1 MTHET
6 MTVHQALAELKV
18 LDSRITKA
26 IAGGK
31 YMDVKRHCDKKI
43 GGVDVGEYCTK
54 TIWASYD
61 SAIDLIAR
69 RNAIKRAVVKSNAV
83 TTVDIG
89 GTTYTVA
96 EAIEM
101 NNHGI
106 DFEQQLYDEIR
117 RQMMIAQSEINRNS
131 GPYIQQKAENY
142 INGLYGGK
150 DKVDADS
157 AKAQMQAYIDANSY
171 ELVDPLGIQDIL
183 AKMEAD
189 IASFTANVDA
199 ALSVSNAITKIEV
212 EY

>member
-54 TIWASYD
+54 TIRASYD

-183 AKMEAD
+183 AKTEAD

>member
-54 TIWASYD
+54 TIRASYD

-89 GTTYTVA
+89 GITYTVA

-171 ELVDPLGIQDIL
+171 ELVDPLGIQNIL

>member
-54 TIWASYD
+54 TIRASYD

-106 DFEQQLYDEIR
+106 DFEQRLYDEIR

-171 ELVDPLGIQDIL
+171 ELVDPLGVQDIL
-183 AKMEAD
+183 TKMEAD

>member
-26 IAGGK
+26 IVKGK
-31 YMDVKRHCDKKI
+31 YMAVKRHCDKKI

-54 TIWASYD
+54 TIHADYD

-106 DFEQQLYDEIR
+106 DFEKQLYDELCS
-117 RQMMIAQSEINRNS
+117 QLMMAQAEINRNS
-131 GPYIQQKAENY
+131 GSYIQQKAENY

>member
-1 MTHET
+1 MTHEI

-106 DFEQQLYDEIR
+106 DFEQRLYDEIR

-171 ELVDPLGIQDIL
+171 ELVDPLGVQDIL

-189 IASFTANVDA
+189 IASFSANVDA

>member
-69 RNAIKRAVVKSNAV
+69 RNAIKRAVVRSNAV

-171 ELVDPLGIQDIL
+171 DLVDPLGIQDIL

>member
-1 MTHET
+1 MTHEI

-106 DFEQQLYDEIR
+106 DFEKQLYDELCS
-117 RQMMIAQSEINRNS
+117 QLMMAQAEINRNS

-171 ELVDPLGIQDIL
+171 ELVDPLGVQDIL

>member
-6 MTVHQALAELKV
+6 MSVHQALAELKV

-54 TIWASYD
+54 TIRASYD

>member
-1 MTHET
+1 MTHES

-54 TIWASYD
+54 TIRASYD

-83 TTVDIG
+83 TAVDIG

-171 ELVDPLGIQDIL
+171 ELVDPLGVQDIL
-183 AKMEAD
+183 TKMEAD

>member
-69 RNAIKRAVVKSNAV
+69 RNAIKRAVVRSNAV

>member
-26 IAGGK
+26 IANGH
-31 YMDVKRHCDKKI
+31 YMAVKRHCDKKI
-43 GGVDVGEYCTK
+43 SGVDVGEYCNE
-54 TIWASYD
+54 TIRAGFD
-61 SAIDLIAR
+61 KATDLIAR

-83 TTVDIG
+83 TSVDIG
-89 GTTYTVA
+89 GATYTVA

-106 DFEQQLYDEIR
+106 EFEQQLYDEIR
-117 RQMMIAQSEINRNS
+117 SQLMMIQTEINRNS

-171 ELVDPLGIQDIL
+171 ELVDPLGVQDIL

-199 ALSVSNAITKIEV
+199 ALSVSNAITQIEV

>member
-54 TIWASYD
+54 TIRASYD

-157 AKAQMQAYIDANSY
+157 AKAQIQAYIDANSY

-183 AKMEAD
+183 AKTEAD

>member
-1 MTHET
+1 MTHEI

-18 LDSRITKA
+18 LDSRIAKA

-54 TIWASYD
+54 TIRASYD

-106 DFEQQLYDEIR
+106 DFEQRLYDEIR
-117 RQMMIAQSEINRNS
+117 RQMMIAQSEINHNS

-171 ELVDPLGIQDIL
+171 ELVDPLGVQDVL

>member
-54 TIWASYD
+54 TIRASYD

-96 EAIEM
+96 DAIEM

>member
-1 MTHET
+1 MTHES

-54 TIWASYD
+54 TIRASYD

-69 RNAIKRAVVKSNAV
+69 RNAIRRAVVKSNAV

-171 ELVDPLGIQDIL
+171 ELVDPLGVQDIL
-183 AKMEAD
+183 TKMEAD

>member
-54 TIWASYD
+54 TIHADYD

-83 TTVDIG
+83 TSVDIG
-89 GTTYTVA
+89 GVTYTVA

-106 DFEQQLYDEIR
+106 DFEKQLYDELCS
-117 RQMMIAQSEINRNS
+117 QLMMAQAEINRNS
-131 GPYIQQKAENY
+131 GSYIQQKAENY

>member
-43 GGVDVGEYCTK
+43 GGADVGEYCTK
-54 TIWASYD
+54 TIRASYD

-69 RNAIKRAVVKSNAV
+69 RNAIKRAVVRSNAV

-171 ELVDPLGIQDIL
+171 ELVDPLGVQDIL

>member
-54 TIWASYD
+54 TIRASYD
-61 SAIDLIAR
+61 SAIGLIAR

>member
-69 RNAIKRAVVKSNAV
+69 RNAIKRAVVRSNAV

-106 DFEQQLYDEIR
+106 DFEKQLYDELCS
-117 RQMMIAQSEINRNS
+117 QLMMAQAEINRNS
-131 GPYIQQKAENY
+131 GSYIQQKAENY

-171 ELVDPLGIQDIL
+171 ELVDPLGVQDIL

-199 ALSVSNAITKIEV
+199 ALSVSNAITRIEV

>member
-1 MTHET
+1 MTHEI

-54 TIWASYD
+54 TIRASYD

-183 AKMEAD
+183 AKTEAD

>member
-54 TIWASYD
+54 TIRASYD
-61 SAIDLIAR
+61 SAIGLIAR

-171 ELVDPLGIQDIL
+171 ELVDPLGVQDIL
-183 AKMEAD
+183 TKLEAD

>member
-54 TIWASYD
+54 TIRASYD
-61 SAIDLIAR
+61 SAIGLIAR

-171 ELVDPLGIQDIL
+171 ELVDPLGVQDIL
-183 AKMEAD
+183 TKMEAN

-199 ALSVSNAITKIEV
+199 ALSVSNAITQIEV

>member
-1 MTHET
+1 MTTET

-18 LDSRITKA
+18 LDFRITKA
-26 IAGGK
+26 IANGK
-31 YMDVKRHCDKKI
+31 YVDVKRHCDKKI
-43 GGVDVGEYCTK
+43 GGVDVGEYCAK
-54 TIWASYD
+54 TIRAGYD

-106 DFEQQLYDEIR
+106 DFDQKLYDEIR
-117 RQMMIAQSEINRNS
+117 RQMMTAQAEINRNS

-150 DKVDADS
+150 DKIDADS

-183 AKMEAD
+183 AEMETN
-189 IASFTANVDA
+189 IAAFTANVDA

>member
-1 MTHET
+1 MTHEI

>member
-1 MTHET
+1 MTHEI

-106 DFEQQLYDEIR
+106 DFEQRLYDEIR

-171 ELVDPLGIQDIL
+171 ELVDPLGVQDIL

>member
-54 TIWASYD
+54 TIRASYD
-61 SAIDLIAR
+61 SAIDLISR

-171 ELVDPLGIQDIL
+171 ELVDPLGIQNIL

-189 IASFTANVDA
+189 IASFTVNVDA

>member
-54 TIWASYD
+54 TIRASYD

-89 GTTYTVA
+89 GITYTVA

-106 DFEQQLYDEIR
+106 DFEQRLYDEIR

-171 ELVDPLGIQDIL
+171 ELVDPLGVQDIL
-183 AKMEAD
+183 TKMEAN

-199 ALSVSNAITKIEV
+199 ALSVSNAITQIEV

>member
-1 MTHET
+1 

-54 TIWASYD
+54 TIRASYD
-61 SAIDLIAR
+61 SAIGLIAR

>member
-26 IAGGK
+26 IANGH
-31 YMDVKRHCDKKI
+31 YMAVKRHCDKKI
-43 GGVDVGEYCTK
+43 SGVDVGEYCNE
-54 TIWASYD
+54 TIRAGFD
-61 SAIDLIAR
+61 KATDLIAR

-83 TTVDIG
+83 TSVDIG
-89 GTTYTVA
+89 GATYTVA

-106 DFEQQLYDEIR
+106 EFEQQLYDEIR
-117 RQMMIAQSEINRNS
+117 SQL
-131 GPYIQQKAENY
+131 KAENY

-171 ELVDPLGIQDIL
+171 ELVDPLGVQDIL

-199 ALSVSNAITKIEV
+199 ALSVSNAITQIEV

>member
-43 GGVDVGEYCTK
+43 GGVDVSEYCTK
-54 TIWASYD
+54 TIRASYD
-61 SAIDLIAR
+61 SVIDLIAR

-106 DFEQQLYDEIR
+106 DFEQRLYDEIR

>member
-54 TIWASYD
+54 TIRASYD

-106 DFEQQLYDEIR
+106 DFEQQLYDEIC